1 MFSTWDDEVK
11 VYNIEF
17 SDGTIKQLTTQ
28 ELYEYFLFHDIGIK
42 GEFVDFK
49 HRLDEG
55 ELVNAEDVQWDWG
68 VGASIYKGLLK
79 ISKIR
84 DIKSKPFHKETNR
97 CNHKNKYINEAG
109 GTRFWVCPQCKADL
123 GDA

>member
-11 VYNIEF
+11 TYNLEF
-17 SDGTIKQLTTQ
+17 SNGTIKQLTAQ
-28 ELYEYFLFHDIGIK
+28 ELYEYFIFHDIGII

-49 HRLDEG
+49 QRLDKG
-55 ELVNAEDVQWDWG
+55 ELVTGEDVQWDWG

-79 ISKIR
+79 ISKIGST
-84 DIKSKPFHKETNR
+84 KAKPFHKEIIGCKHN
-97 CNHKNKYINEAG
+97 NKYINEAG
-109 GTRFWVCPQCKADL
+109 GVRFWVCPQCKADL